1 MDLLIRGCG
10 ALGVST
16 AMRASHAGLAVT
28 LMAEDPFDAE
38 RLASGLR
45 GYQIAIRAE
54 AEGLPDVAA
63 ALAPPELLPA
73 APLRLALC
81 DPGPDVPEGA
91 AAVYIHGSLAEVSLF
106 NMPSEDRQQVLSLL
120 QKMGLPVIEAPA
132 HATVFAGL
140 VLLDRLAALADQL
153 LLQGAV
159 PWEVDEAMER
169 FGFGTG
175 VFSAQ
180 DIAGLDLAYA
190 RRRKTDAA
198 PLLVTDRMVHEGRL
212 GRGAGVG
219 WYRYPGGGGAVIDPL
234 MEDMAVEEA
243 RFASITQCGISDQ
256 ETVERLLLGLACCG
270 AELLARGEVADEA
283 RLDQICRRALSYP
296 DNGPGVIR
304 RVRDWGIE
312 ALKTRLQI
320 YGRDRADL
328 WAPQALLE
336 VVD

>member
-1 MDLLIRGCG
+1 M
-10 ALGVST
+10 GVST
-16 AMRASHAGLAVT
+16 AMRASHASLSVT
-28 LMAEDPFDAE
+28 LMAEEAFEAE
-38 RLASGLR
+38 RLAAGLQ
-45 GYQIAIRAE
+45 GYQHIAIRTE
-54 AEGLPDVAA
+54 AEGLPDAA
-63 ALAPPELLPA
+63 TALALLELLPA
-73 APLRLALC
+73 ATLRLALC

-91 AAVYIHGSLAEVSLF
+91 AAVYIHGSLAEVSLS
-106 NMPSEDRQQVLSLL
+106 NMRSEDRQQVLSLFQQL
-120 QKMGLPVIEAPA
+120 SLPVIEAPA
-132 HATVFAGL
+132 RATVFAGL
-140 VLLDRLAALADQL
+140 VLLDRLAALADHL

-159 PWEVDEAMER
+159 PWEVDEAMET
-169 FGFGTG
+169 FGFETG
-175 VFSAQ
+175 VFAAQ

-190 RRRKTDAA
+190 RRRKSDAA

-243 RFASITQCGISDQ
+243 RFASITQRSIPDK
-256 ETVERLLLGLACCG
+256 ETMERLLLGLACCG
-270 AELLARGEVADEA
+270 AELLASGDVADEA

-304 RVRDWGIE
+304 SVQAWGLE
-312 ALKTRLQI
+312 ALKARLQT

-328 WAPQALLE
+328 WSPQALLE